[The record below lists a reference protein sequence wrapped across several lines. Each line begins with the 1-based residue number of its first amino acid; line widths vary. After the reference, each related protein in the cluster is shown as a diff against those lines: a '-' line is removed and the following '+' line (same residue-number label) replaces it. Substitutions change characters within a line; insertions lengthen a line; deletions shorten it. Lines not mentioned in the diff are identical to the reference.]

1 MSKAARI
8 IEKPQPQY
16 GSDVVV
22 DLLKAFEVE
31 YVALNPGATF
41 RGLHDSLVNYGGN
54 HMPEVITC
62 THEEI
67 TVAMAQGY
75 ARAKGK
81 PMAAAVHNI
90 VGLQHASMAIY
101 NAWCDRLPVIVM
113 GGTGPMDTAHRRP
126 WIDWVHTA
134 LVQGNLVRDFVKW
147 DDQPGSVEAIADSFI
162 RAYRLATTDPMGP
175 VYLCY
180 DGDVQ
185 ERKLDGE
192 IPSPSLDRYPA
203 PLPLQSPEEGFAK
216 TIRWL
221 LEARAPVII
230 ADCVGR
236 REAGFKALAEL
247 AGLLAMPVFDQY
259 GRFNFRSEDPLNL
272 TGMQEKVLGQTDL
285 LLVLDVPDLE
295 GAASKRVQEMG
306 RRTAIPLLSPK
317 AKIINVGLDDLL
329 VRAWSTDFNKLREAD
344 LSILADTSVFLPELV
359 RRLKEEKGELKK
371 RGSDIEIRRT
381 QWSKL
386 HAEREEA
393 LAQQTRAK
401 WEEKPISTSRLYSEL
416 ADAVKNEDW
425 VLTNGTSSGKENFF
439 LHANKFN
446 QILGKYK
453 GGGLGYGLPASLGAS
468 LAHKGSGK
476 ICVDL
481 QPDGDLLFTVSGLWT
496 AAHHRIPLLIVV
508 CSNRSYY
515 NDEEHQERM
524 AQLRGRPVEN
534 KVIGIRIED
543 PAVDFAAM
551 ARSYGVWGV
560 GPITEPRDLRKTLRE
575 ALKVVKE
582 EGRTALVD
590 VVCQMR

>member
-8 IEKPQPQY
+8 AESPQPQY
-16 GSDVVV
+16 GSDVIV
-22 DLLKAFEVE
+22 DLLKAFEIE

-41 RGLHDSLVNYGGN
+41 RGLHDSIVNYGGN

-67 TVAMAQGY
+67 TVAIAQGY

-81 PMAAAVHNI
+81 PMAAAVHDI

-147 DDQPGSVEAIADSFI
+147 DDQPGSVEAVPDSFI

-192 IPSPSLDRYPA
+192 IPFTSLDRYPA
-203 PLPLQSPEEGFAK
+203 PLPMQAPEEGFEK

-221 LEARAPVII
+221 LETKAPVII
-230 ADCVGR
+230 ADWVGR
-236 REAGFKALAEL
+236 REAGFKALLELAEL
-247 AGLLAMPVFDQY
+247 LAIPVFDQF
-259 GRFNFRSEDPLNL
+259 GRFNFPVSHPLNL

-285 LLVLDVPDLE
+285 VLVLDVPDLE
-295 GAASKRVQEMG
+295 GAVSKRMQEKG
-306 RRTAIPLLSPK
+306 RRRPIPLLSPK

-329 VRAWSTDFNKLREAD
+329 VRAWSHDFNKLREAD
-344 LSILADTSVFLPELV
+344 LSILADTSVFLPELL
-359 RRLKEEKGELKK
+359 RRLKAEKEGLKE
-371 RGSDIEIRRT
+371 RASDIEKRR
-381 QWSKL
+381 
-386 HAEREEA
+386 AEWNNLYKEKEEA
-393 LAQQTRAK
+393 RTKETKAK
-401 WEEKPISTSRLYSEL
+401 WDEKPISTSRLYSEMAEVL
-416 ADAVKNEDW
+416 KNESW
-425 VLTNGTSSGKENFF
+425 VLTNGTSSGKENLF
-439 LHANKFN
+439 LPARQFN

-468 LAHKGSGK
+468 LAHKDSGK

-481 QPDGDLLFTVSGLWT
+481 QPDGDFLFTVSGLWT
-496 AAHHRIPLLIVV
+496 AAHHKIPLLIVV

-534 KVIGIRIED
+534 KVIGIRIDE
-543 PAVDFAAM
+543 PAVDFAAT
-551 ARSYGVWGV
+551 ARSYGVWGT
-560 GPITEPRDLRKTLRE
+560 GPITEPRDLGKALRD

-582 EGRTALVD
+582 EGKPALID